1 MINRRNLLQLS
12 AGALAGS
19 AFGAFPAFGQSA
31 KNWDFADEYVAS
43 LSPGRAANYFIEELN
58 KQVGDELTITYQGG
72 GALGYK
78 SAEHFNAVETGA
90 VPMAIT
96 LVTQLNGVDPLLDL
110 TNLPFLVRN
119 AKESQDLWNIAR
131 DEYAKIFEENDQIA
145 LFAAPSPPSG
155 IHSRVALDNPDVFK
169 GLRIRTFDRISTTT
183 LANAGASPLQV
194 AWADVVPLL
203 STGALD
209 AMLTSADGG
218 VSISVWDFLGHF
230 TELNYSSALY
240 IAHVNRYEFEALS
253 PRVQDAIMALCRPTD
268 DYAWKTMGELVETG
282 YGKLREHGTQVN
294 TNPPAA
300 VFDLLAQ
307 AGEAAKAEW
316 LERVGDRGAA
326 IMEAFEASRA

>member
-12 AGALAGS
+12 TGALAVT

-31 KNWDFADEYVAS
+31 KRWDFADEYVAS
-43 LSPGRAANYFIEELN
+43 LSPGRAANYFIDELN
-58 KQVGDELTITYQGG
+58 KLVGDELTVTYQGG
-72 GALGYK
+72 GALGFK

-96 LVTQLNGVDPLLDL
+96 LVTQLNGIDPLLDL

-119 AKESQDLWNIAR
+119 AKESQGLWDIAR
-131 DEYAKIFEENDQIA
+131 EEYSKIFEENDQIA

-155 IHSRVALDNPDVFK
+155 IHSRMALDNVDVFK

-183 LANAGASPLQV
+183 LANATSSPLQI

-218 VSISVWDFLGHF
+218 ASISVWDFLGHF

-240 IAHVNRYEFEALS
+240 IAHVNRSEFESLS
-253 PRVQDAIMALCRPTD
+253 PRVQDAIMSLCRPTD
-268 DYAWKTMGELVETG
+268 DYAWKTMGELVEAG
-282 YGKLREHGTQVN
+282 YAKLREHGTEVN
-294 TNPPAA
+294 TNPPKE
-300 VFDLLAQ
+300 VFDLLAS
-307 AGEAAKAEW
+307 AGEAAKTEW
-316 LERVGDRGAA
+316 LARVGDRGAK
-326 IMEAFEASRA
+326 ILEAFEASRA